1 MSTVPTPTGTEAQVC
16 RDIALR
22 QQHGLAKYGTSV
34 ADNRLSLR
42 AWLVHAYQETLDQA
56 IYLRRAI
63 EQLDAAGLTGPSD
76 CADPAGV
83 TTPPPAPR
91 EPYRPPAPRPAF

>member
-1 MSTVPTPTGTEAQVC
+1 MSLAPTGTEAAVC

-56 IYLRRAI
+56 IYLRRTI
-63 EQLDAAGLTGPSD
+63 DQLDQAGLTGPAD
-76 CADPAGV
+76 RTDPAGV
-83 TTPPPAPR
+83 TAPPAR
-91 EPYRPPAPRPAF
+91 

>member
-1 MSTVPTPTGTEAQVC
+1 MSPSPTGTEAAVC

-34 ADNRLSLR
+34 AENRLSHR
-42 AWLVHAYQETLDQA
+42 AWLVHAYQETLDLA

-63 EQLDAAGLTGPSD
+63 DQLDAAGLTGPAD
-76 CADPAGV
+76 RADPAGV
-83 TTPPPAPR
+83 SPR
-91 EPYRPPAPRPAF
+91 